1 MREGKHAAKGGTMKV
16 LIVLEGLLF
25 TEDRGR
31 FGSVNE
37 HIYIYV
43 LSDVFW
49 MDRGPKEGALTLLC
63 QWRGENVFPPFFPDV
78 GNIPLLFTT
87 LCILFRLL
95 LTVKKSV
102 FIFP

>member
-37 HIYIYV
+37 HIYV
-43 LSDVFW
+43 LSDVF
-49 MDRGPKEGALTLLC
+49 
-63 QWRGENVFPPFFPDV
+63 
-78 GNIPLLFTT
+78 
-87 LCILFRLL
+87 
-95 LTVKKSV
+95 
-102 FIFP
+102 

>member
-37 HIYIYV
+37 HIYIYMSYLMSSGWTEV
-43 LSDVFW
+43 Q
-49 MDRGPKEGALTLLC
+49 RKGH
-63 QWRGENVFPPFFPDV
+63 
-78 GNIPLLFTT
+78 
-87 LCILFRLL
+87 
-95 LTVKKSV
+95 
-102 FIFP
+102 